1 MQKWS
6 YLSEQEGDPSRI
18 PALKLEGRAGRQ
30 GYCLW
35 LVPHPTRGFLKPLR
49 TRSRQEKASRGEVD
63 TARSAITTRI
73 KAAHT
78 PQPRSPPEVCQGPQP
93 AGTPVCLWAGN
104 PACLCIKG
112 SSPGIPPGITS

>member
-1 MQKWS
+1 M
-6 YLSEQEGDPSRI
+6 SRKAI
-18 PALKLEGRAGRQ
+18 PPGYALKLEGRAGRQ

-49 TRSRQEKASRGEVD
+49 TGSRQEKASSGEAD

-78 PQPRSPPEVCQGPQP
+78 LQPRSPPEVCQVPSLQVLLCAFGLEIL
-93 AGTPVCLWAGN
+93 PV
-104 PACLCIKG
+104 
-112 SSPGIPPGITS
+112 SV